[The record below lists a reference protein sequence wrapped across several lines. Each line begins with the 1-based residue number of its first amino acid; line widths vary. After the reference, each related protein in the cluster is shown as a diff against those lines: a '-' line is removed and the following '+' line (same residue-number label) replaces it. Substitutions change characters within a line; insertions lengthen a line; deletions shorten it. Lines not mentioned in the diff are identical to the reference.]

1 MYLVLLMEDAQKSL
15 YVTDVMC
22 SYISSLHTASNHSY
36 ICNFRFMYDQSW
48 TNALQA

>member
-22 SYISSLHTASNHSY
+22 SYISSLCTTSGGHPGF
-36 ICNFRFMYDQSW
+36 IEP
-48 TNALQA
+48 